1 MDHLG
6 LSKIKLRGPRI
17 LVILLHRSGEV
28 IVTVNLHIFL
38 NIKAVM
44 QYFTKSVVKPLK
56 IM

>member
-6 LSKIKLRGPRI
+6 FSKKKLRGPRI